1 MCQGIAVLISVLF
14 LGVLSVLL
22 ALTIR
27 HYIKLTLVDPT
38 PVGRSELLGYRMASR
53 NQSPSPP
60 PLNSVSKV
68 VAMRHEFNE
77 RLAFFAALCSSFLHH
92 VYQTRIIF
100 FSLVRYGFYNS
111 NYTAHT
117 STFIH
122 INLSACPCDCQHLC
136 TILSRFW
143 LAQSWR
149 QRISDMGIET

>member
-1 MCQGIAVLISVLF
+1 MCQGIVVLISVLF

-77 RLAFFAALCSSFLHH
+77 RLAFFAVTVLLFFTSCLLNPNHFL
-92 VYQTRIIF
+92 
-100 FSLVRYGFYNS
+100 
-111 NYTAHT
+111 
-117 STFIH
+117 
-122 INLSACPCDCQHLC
+122 
-136 TILSRFW
+136 
-143 LAQSWR
+143 
-149 QRISDMGIET
+149 